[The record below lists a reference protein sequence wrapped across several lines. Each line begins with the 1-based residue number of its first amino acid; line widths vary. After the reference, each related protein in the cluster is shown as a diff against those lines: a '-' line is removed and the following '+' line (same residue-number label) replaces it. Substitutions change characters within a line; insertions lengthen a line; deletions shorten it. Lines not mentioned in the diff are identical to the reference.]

1 MTEKKAI
8 AQEEKRKKD
17 EAVSEKAAAK
27 VKRSAIMAD
36 SGQVVRLQRNTE
48 QKLFKC

>member
-17 EAVSEKAAAK
+17 EAVMEKAVAK
-27 VKRSAIMAD
+27 AKRSATMAE
-36 SGQVVRLQRNTE
+36 SGQVVRLQISKE
-48 QKLFKC
+48 KKLFNC